1 MKKSINEYDQ
11 IRNMLGKIR
20 LIQEDITQGQAPTQQ
35 PMPQQQ
41 PAMQKPQQTRQT
53 PSGDQIRFDD
63 ITTVGYI
70 NGDVRDEIKNNVK
83 TAVGAFIKA
92 TGLLMNV
99 VMITVEDEKLNITS
113 DTLKNPSMS
122 AIKSITFDTNEEN
135 PYFELVGGKLDI
147 TEDFSNLIQTISR
160 TFNDPQIGKTA
171 LITSTQ
177 GNI

>member
-41 PAMQKPQQTRQT
+41 PAMQKPQQT
-53 PSGDQIRFDD
+53 PSGEKIQFDD
-63 ITTVGYI
+63 ITTVGFM
-70 NGDVRDEIKNNVK
+70 NGNVRDEIKNNVK

-92 TGLLMNV
+92 TGLLMDTVN
-99 VMITVEDEKLNITS
+99 ITVEDEKINITS
-113 DTLKNPSMS
+113 DTLKNPAMD
-122 AIKSITFDTNEEN
+122 AIKSITFDTDEES
-135 PYFELVGGKLDI
+135 PYFEMVAGRLDI
-147 TEDFSNLIQTISR
+147 TPDLSNLIQTISR